1 MNKLLLFFQLT
12 KFRLTLTVVFSA
24 IAGYLLGLNE
34 FSLNSQIDLLL
45 LVAGGFCVTGSANA
59 FNQILERDYDRL
71 MKRTSS
77 RPLAMKKLSVLHSVF
92 FASILSILGIFL
104 LFIINPYCSLFGSI
118 SILLYVLFYTPLKRF
133 SSFSIFVGAIPGALR
148 FLIGWVAAY
157 DYSLFNSIN
166 PSGFELDSG
175 ALFAM
180 QFFWQFPHFI
190 AIAWVQDKDYKK
202 AGFKMMI
209 GEKKGNVAAFS
220 AVVSTILLI
229 GCSISP
235 YMYEMNKL
243 DMSYYALLFVL
254 FLGLWFLYF
263 SIKLLVDQDDS
274 SARKLMFSS
283 FIYLPLLQTILIL
296 DKYFLNT
303 IL

>member
-1 MNKLLLFFQLT
+1 MNKINLFFQLT

-24 IAGYLLGLNE
+24 IAGYLLGLND
-34 FSLNSQIDLLL
+34 FSLNSQVDLLL
-45 LVAGGFCVTGSANA
+45 LVIGGFCVTGSANA
-59 FNQILERDYDRL
+59 FNQILERDYDRM
-71 MKRTSS
+71 MKRTSN
-77 RPLAMKKLSVLHSVF
+77 RPLAMKKISVLHSVF

-118 SILLYVLFYTPLKRF
+118 SILIYVLFYTPLKRF
-133 SSFSIFVGAIPGALR
+133 SSFSIFVGAIPGALP

-157 DYSLFNSIN
+157 DYSLLNSSI

-190 AIAWVQDKDYKK
+190 AIAWVQDKDYKQ

-220 AVVSTILLI
+220 AIVSTILLI
-229 GCSISP
+229 VCSISP

-243 DMSYYALLFVL
+243 DMSYYTLLLVL
-254 FLGLWFLYF
+254 LLGAWFLYF
-263 SIKLLVDQDDS
+263 SIKLLVDHEDS

-303 IL
+303 SL

>member
-1 MNKLLLFFQLT
+1 
-12 KFRLTLTVVFSA
+12 
-24 IAGYLLGLNE
+24 
-34 FSLNSQIDLLL
+34 
-45 LVAGGFCVTGSANA
+45 
-59 FNQILERDYDRL
+59 
-71 MKRTSS
+71 
-77 RPLAMKKLSVLHSVF
+77 
-92 FASILSILGIFL
+92 
-104 LFIINPYCSLFGSI
+104 
-118 SILLYVLFYTPLKRF
+118 
-133 SSFSIFVGAIPGALR
+133 
-148 FLIGWVAAY
+148 
-157 DYSLFNSIN
+157 
-166 PSGFELDSG
+166 
-175 ALFAM
+175 
-180 QFFWQFPHFI
+180 
-190 AIAWVQDKDYKK
+190 
-202 AGFKMMI
+202 MMI